1 MSSSTF
7 SAIPIEGFLGFV
19 LLITFASIFLGFTLG
34 RRFRDKKS
42 EGDAPPIGSVIG
54 ALFAL
59 LAFMLALTFSS
70 ASNRYD
76 TRKQLLLN
84 EVNAIGTAFLRASF
98 LENEDTQYSQTLLKD
113 YVQRRMNIVNESDSL
128 NVLIV
133 ESERIHKELWDIVL
147 KYPKSDV
154 GGALTASYAAALND
168 MFDLHNSRV
177 VVGISYHIH
186 PSVWAV
192 LLSISALSMAAL
204 GFQFAY
210 SGGRRVWLC
219 MLLATTFSL
228 VLFLIEDLDRPEQG
242 TVRVYQEPMAALFK
256 SMTLDNSSE

>member
-1 MSSSTF
+1 MSSSVF
-7 SAIPIEGFLGFV
+7 SAMPIEGLFGII
-19 LLITFASIFLGFTLG
+19 LLITFSSVFAGFTLG
-34 RRFRDKKS
+34 QRFRDRKS

-76 TRKQLLLN
+76 TRKQLLLD
-84 EVNAIGTAFLRASF
+84 EVNSIGTAFLRASF
-98 LENEDTQYSQTLLKD
+98 LENEDTQRSQTLLKD
-113 YVQRRMNIVNESDSL
+113 YVQRRMNVLNESDL
-128 NVLIV
+128 LDVLMA
-133 ESERIHKELWDIVL
+133 ESELIHKELWDIVL
-147 KYPKSDV
+147 KYPKGHV

-177 VVGISYHIH
+177 VVGVSYHVH
-186 PSVWAV
+186 PSIWAV
-192 LLSISALSMAAL
+192 LLSISVLSMAAL

-228 VLFLIEDLDRPEQG
+228 VLLLIEDLDRPEQG
-242 TVRVYQEPMAALFK
+242 TIRVNQGPMVALFK
-256 SMTLDNSSE
+256 SMTVDNR

>member
-1 MSSSTF
+1 MSSSIF
-7 SAIPIEGFLGFV
+7 STIPIEVLFGFV
-19 LLITFASIFLGFTLG
+19 LMITFASNFLGFTLG
-34 RRFRDKKS
+34 RRFRDKMS
-42 EGDAPPIGSVIG
+42 EGDTPPIGSVIG

-84 EVNAIGTAFLRASF
+84 EVNAIGTAFLRANF
-98 LENEDTQYSQTLLKD
+98 LENEDTQDSQKLLKY
-113 YVQRRMNIVNESDSL
+113 YVQRRMNVINDSDSL
-128 NVLIV
+128 NVLMV
-133 ESERIHKELWDIVL
+133 DSVRIHKELWDIVL
-147 KYPKSDV
+147 KYPKGHV
-154 GGALTASYAAALND
+154 GGALTAFYAAALND

-177 VVGISYHIH
+177 VVGVSYHVH
-186 PSVWAV
+186 PSIWAV

-228 VLFLIEDLDRPEQG
+228 VLFLIEDLDRPDQG
-242 TVRVYQEPMAALFK
+242 TVRVNQEPMAVLFN
-256 SMTLDNSSE
+256 SMIR

>member
-1 MSSSTF
+1 MSSSIF
-7 SAIPIEGFLGFV
+7 STIPIEGLFAFV
-19 LLITFASIFLGFTLG
+19 LMITFGSIFLGFALG
-34 RRFRDKKS
+34 RRFRNKKL
-42 EGDAPPIGSVIG
+42 EGDASPIGSVIG

-76 TRKQLLLN
+76 TRKELLLN

-98 LENEDTQYSQTLLKD
+98 LESEDTQDSQTLLKY
-113 YVQRRMNIVNESDSL
+113 YVQRRMNVINESDSL
-128 NVLIV
+128 NVLMV
-133 ESERIHKELWDIVL
+133 ESVRIHKELWDIVL
-147 KYPKSDV
+147 KYPKGHV
-154 GGALTASYAAALND
+154 EGAITASYAVALND

-177 VVGISYHIH
+177 VVGISYRVH
-186 PSVWAV
+186 PSIWVV

-228 VLFLIEDLDRPEQG
+228 VLLLIEDLDRPDQG
-242 TVRVYQEPMAALFK
+242 TVRVSQEPMAVLFK
-256 SMTLDNSSE
+256 SMTLDNRQ